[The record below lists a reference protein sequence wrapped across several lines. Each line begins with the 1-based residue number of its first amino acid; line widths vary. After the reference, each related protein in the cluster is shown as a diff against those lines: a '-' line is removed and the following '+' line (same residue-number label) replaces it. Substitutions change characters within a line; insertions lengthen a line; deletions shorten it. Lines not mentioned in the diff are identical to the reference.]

1 MTQIKNNINT
11 YADLTA
17 YNADL
22 NKDYP
27 NVSYIQASDEV
38 KWVKDD
44 PTLIVATFDVVRT
57 NDNKLLHNSA
67 SIEKMWIDGV
77 LQPSVVTSYN
87 FSTTGEHIVKYKLI
101 NNTTIGDFCFYN
113 LINGLDNGGLK
124 SIIIPSNVTTIGD
137 DSIRENSFLESITFL
152 ATTPPTLYNYSSIY
166 QNQEI
171 TIYVPAESVNAYKT
185 AQNYSRYASRI
196 QPIS

>member
-22 NKDYP
+22 NKEYP
-27 NVSYIQASDEV
+27 NISYIQGTDEV

-44 PTLIVATFDVVRT
+44 PTLIIATFDVVRT
-57 NDNKLLHNSA
+57 NNNKLLHNSA

-101 NNTTIGDFCFYN
+101 DNTTIGDFCFYN
-113 LINGLDNGGLK
+113 LINGLNYGGLK
-124 SIIIPSNVTTIGD
+124 SIIIPSNVTTIGNG
-137 DSIRENSFLESITFL
+137 SIKENRFLESITFL

-171 TIYVPAESVNAYKT
+171 TIYVPAESVNTYKE
-185 AQNYSRYASRI
+185 ASGWSDYASRI
-196 QPIS
+196 QAIQ

>member
-1 MTQIKNNINT
+1 MSFLKKYTN
-11 YADLTA
+11 LTA

-22 NKDYP
+22 NKDFP
-27 NVSYIQASDEV
+27 NVSYLVDEDEM

-44 PTLIVATFDVVRT
+44 PTLIIATYDVVRT
-57 NDNKLLHNSA
+57 NNNKLLHNSA

-77 LQPSVVTSYN
+77 LQPSIVTSYN

-101 NNTTIGDFCFYN
+101 DNTTIGDYCFFTTH
-113 LINGLDNGGLK
+113 NGLNYGGLK
-124 SIIIPSNVTTIGD
+124 SIIIPSNVTTIGN
-137 DSIRENSFLESITFL
+137 DSIRECRFLESITFL
-152 ATTPPTLYNYSSIY
+152 ATTPPTLYNDSSLY

-185 AQNYSRYASRI
+185 AQNYSRYVSEI
-196 QPIS
+196 QAIPTT